1 MKIKNDSKF
10 LDNNGFGVLSSPP
23 MNYENDTTTSLQFLA
38 MYGPQKIKNVEKSLG
53 LYYGIHDPAGNTKQ
67 IDSYITNSNGAF

>member
-1 MKIKNDSKF
+1 
-10 LDNNGFGVLSSPP
+10 
-23 MNYENDTTTSLQFLA
+23 MNYENDTTTTLQFLA